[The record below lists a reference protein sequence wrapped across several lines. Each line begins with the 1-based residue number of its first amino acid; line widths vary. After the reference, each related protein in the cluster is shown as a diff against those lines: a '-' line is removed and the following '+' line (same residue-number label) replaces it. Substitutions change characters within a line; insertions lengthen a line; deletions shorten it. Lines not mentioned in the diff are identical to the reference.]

1 MVRSKDYSASSRS
14 LMVIAFVLAIAALYL
29 GRQIF
34 IPLALGLVFS
44 FLLTPV
50 VTQLEK
56 LRIGRTAAVIVVLV
70 LSLTLIGAVSWKV
83 SGQLVE
89 ITAEFSDYKSNLD
102 SKLQSLHASKDG
114 NLSRA
119 TATVKE
125 LNKQL
130 SVVSGQISASQGDKE
145 SGAARRPIPVQVA
158 APPSNILQDLRA
170 LLGPLAVVLETAVI
184 VIIFSVFMLLKRED
198 LRNRAIRLA
207 GRGQLSRMTQALED
221 AERRL
226 GRYLLLQFVVN
237 ATYGFL
243 FGVALYFIGVP
254 HALLWGVLAAL
265 LRFVPYIGGVA
276 AAAFPVTLAIAVF
289 PGWRPAGLAL
299 AAFIVLEL
307 VVSNFVEPTLYGVHT
322 GISSLAIL
330 VAAVFWATLWG
341 PVGLILS
348 TPLTVCLIVLGRY
361 VPQLKFLEVALGD
374 EPVLTPA
381 QRFYQRLLASDQEEA
396 RTIAETHLKE
406 NSLEN
411 LYDTI
416 IIPALKLAEQDY
428 EIDALDDDTRRFMFR
443 SIKTL
448 IEDLGAEL
456 EENPPEMSETGAH
469 RDNGAARTS
478 GANANIA
485 CVPARNGPD
494 ELVAMM
500 LCQLL
505 RHAGFHTRQLRARPV
520 EEVLVAISPHDYSV
534 VCVSSLPPFAITQ
547 ARTLC
552 KRLQAASSS
561 LQTVVGLW
569 DFEGGPERARER
581 IGAGCPGMV
590 ATTLAEAIADVRRI
604 IQPDLSAETAAGN
617 LTRQ

>member
-1 MVRSKDYSASSRS
+1 M
-14 LMVIAFVLAIAALYL
+14 LIAFVLAIAALYL

-50 VTQLEK
+50 VSQLERF
-56 LRIGRTAAVIVVLV
+56 RIGRTAAVLAVLV
-70 LSLTLIGAVSWKV
+70 LSLSLVGAISWKV
-83 SGQLVE
+83 AGQLVE
-89 ITAEFSDYKSNLD
+89 IISNISDYRSNLD
-102 SKLQSLHASKDG
+102 SKIQLLHMSRDG

-130 SVVSGQISASQGDKE
+130 GAVSGEISASQGQEKE
-145 SGAARRPIPVQVA
+145 SGGARRPIPVQVA
-158 APPSNILQDLRA
+158 APPSNILQDLRD
-170 LLGPLAVVLETAVI
+170 LLGPLAGILERAII
-184 VIIFSVFMLLKRED
+184 VIIFTVFMLLKRED

-226 GRYLLLQFVVN
+226 SRYLLLQFVVN
-237 ATYGFL
+237 SGYGLL
-243 FGVALYFIGVP
+243 FGSALYFIGVP

-265 LRFVPYIGGVA
+265 LRFVPYIGSFA
-276 AAAFPVTLAIAVF
+276 AAALPITLAIAVF
-289 PGWRPAGLAL
+289 PGWRPAGLAF
-299 AAFIVLEL
+299 AAFVVLEL
-307 VVSNFVEPTLYGVHT
+307 VISNFVEPTLYGVHT

-330 VAAVFWATLWG
+330 VAAVFWTTLWG

-361 VPQLKFLEVALGD
+361 VPQFKFLEVVLGD

-381 QRFYQRLLASDQEEA
+381 QRFYQRLLATDREEA
-396 RTIAETHLKE
+396 RTIAEAHLKE

-411 LYDTI
+411 LYGTI
-416 IIPALKLAEQDY
+416 VIPALELAERDY
-428 EIDALDDDTRRFMFR
+428 ETDAMDDDARRFMFR
-443 SIKTL
+443 STKAL

-456 EENPPEMSETGAH
+456 EDNPAAASEPGAH
-469 RDNGAARTS
+469 RHHGSGRTS
-478 GANANIA
+478 GMTIA
-485 CVPARNGPD
+485 CIPARNGPD

-500 LCQLL
+500 LGQLL
-505 RHAGFHTRQLRARPV
+505 RHAGFNIRQLKARTV
-520 EEVLVAISPHDYSV
+520 EETLAAVSMHDYSV
-534 VCVSSLPPFAITQ
+534 VCISSLPPFAVAQ

-552 KRLQAASSS
+552 KRLQASNPS

-569 DFEGGPERARER
+569 DFEGGGEKARER
-581 IGAGCPGMV
+581 LGPSCSGV
-590 ATTLAEAIADVRRI
+590 VVTTLSDAVAEVRRI
-604 IQPDLSAETAAGN
+604 ADTDVAAETVAG
-617 LTRQ
+617 RPS